1 MVTPTQHAFVD
12 LHDLQLN
19 NARALLAHASE
30 YQAPPPEE
38 SATAYL
44 QSVIDGLCE
53 LSLRDPLT
61 GLANRRQF
69 QSVLDRAIDM
79 VARSGEPALLLML
92 DIDHFKRVNDSYG
105 HAAGDSVLQAI
116 ARTLAASVRPMDTV
130 ARLGGEEFA
139 ILLPSCQPSYGS
151 SVAERLRAQIAE
163 QAITLTPHSS
173 VHITISVGGAFAHEW
188 VRTTPALW
196 LERADVQLYRAKQN
210 GRNRV
215 ELDQQQDVSVSAE
228 EKNFLFGQLAFT
240 GINNLVDDA
249 PYAGSETISPPQSA
263 GEQRVL

>member
-1 MVTPTQHAFVD
+1 MQPALVD
-12 LHDLQLN
+12 LHQLQLD
-19 NARALLAHASE
+19 NARALLAHTTE
-30 YQAPPPEE
+30 YQAPPLEE
-38 SATAYL
+38 SAAAYL

-69 QSVLDRAIDM
+69 QSVLERAIDM

-92 DIDHFKRVNDSYG
+92 DIDHFKQVNDNYG

-116 ARTLAASVRPMDTV
+116 ARSLSASVRPMDTV

-139 ILLPSCQPSYGS
+139 ILLPSCQPSYGI
-151 SVAERLRAQIAE
+151 SVAERLRAQIEE
-163 QAITLTPHSS
+163 QSIAITPNLSLQ
-173 VHITISVGGAFAHEW
+173 ITISVGGAFAHEW
-188 VRTTPALW
+188 VRTTPSLW
-196 LERADVQLYRAKQN
+196 LERADVQLYRAKQS

-240 GINNLVDDA
+240 GINSLVDDA
-249 PYAGSETISPPQSA
+249 SYTGAETISPPPSA